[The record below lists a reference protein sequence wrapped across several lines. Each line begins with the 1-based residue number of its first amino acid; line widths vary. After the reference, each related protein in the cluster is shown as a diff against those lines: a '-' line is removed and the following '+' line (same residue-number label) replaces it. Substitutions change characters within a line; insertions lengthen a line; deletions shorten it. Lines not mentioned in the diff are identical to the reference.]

1 MLAAWQCVLLFPV
14 FVTAKCILAPLL
26 SIAGLPEDDVEII
39 RYKAQPY
46 IVESIS
52 GLDKKSLPR
61 SLALSAGISLAL
73 AISLVL
79 GVEMGPK

>member
-1 MLAAWQCVLLFPV
+1 MLVVWQCVPLFPV
-14 FVTAKCILAPLL
+14 FVSAKCILAPVL

-61 SLALSAGISLAL
+61 SLALSAGNSLAL
-73 AISLVL
+73 AISLILDVKMEL
-79 GVEMGPK
+79 K